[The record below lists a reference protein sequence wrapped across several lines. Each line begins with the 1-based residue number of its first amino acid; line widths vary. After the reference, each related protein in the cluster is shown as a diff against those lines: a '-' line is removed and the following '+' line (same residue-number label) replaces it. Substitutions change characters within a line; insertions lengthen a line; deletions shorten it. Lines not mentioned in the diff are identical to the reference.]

1 MSEPRMIVIP
11 ADAGELALRRGV
23 ANPIEHDATR
33 NGHVDHQD
41 ETPNEMQVRV
51 VSLEHFVSVEEE
63 AADPLIGSPDDT
75 ILPADG
81 LLLMYGDGGAGKT
94 TLSID
99 AVAHLASGMP
109 WIGLEVPR
117 PLRVLLIENEGPRS
131 PFRIRLGKKIKEW
144 DRTPFLGNVSVLE
157 EPWTRF
163 TLENDSYR
171 SQLASEI
178 DRTNSDVV
186 VVGPLA
192 SLGAKGT
199 GTPDDVN
206 DFDKL
211 VSDLR
216 AKTSRRFALWIVHH
230 ENKSGDVS
238 GAWDRYPDTLVHI
251 QAQGNG
257 RTRVVWKKAR
267 WSSAL
272 HGTAVNLLWAEGNG
286 FELEVKP
293 SRDITAEIIDYL
305 RGRDWHTVKELA
317 HAINLGVDTIRPV
330 VERLSSPDDRTLEH
344 TTGRG
349 VPGRN
354 VNAKLYRLSGDLE
367 SPSHL
372 KSSPLFAGGEE
383 GADLLTCP
391 ISKSSKSQL
400 TSDTPQ
406 GDPTHP
412 GHLADHDPQDQ
423 ELIDR
428 YRHEELERLEELAR
442 SQPEDDQ

>member
-1 MSEPRMIVIP
+1 MSEPRMVVVP
-11 ADAGELALRRGV
+11 VDAGDIARRRGMHEPTL
-23 ANPIEHDATR
+23 NGST
-33 NGHVDHQD
+33 NGHVD
-41 ETPNEMQVRV
+41 ETATSGEELRV
-51 VSLEHFVSVEEE
+51 KVVTLEQFVSVEEE
-63 AADPLIGSPDDT
+63 ASDPLLGEPDDT

-99 AVAHLASGMP
+99 ALAHLASGTP
-109 WIGLEVPR
+109 WIGLTVPR
-117 PLRVLLIENEGPRS
+117 PLRILLIENEGPRS
-131 PFRIRLGKKIKEW
+131 PFRIRLGKKIKTW
-144 DRTPFLGNVSVLE
+144 DRAPFAPNVTVLE

-163 TLENDSYR
+163 TLENEAYR
-171 SQLASEI
+171 SQLADAI
-178 DRTNSDVV
+178 DQTDTDLV

-211 VSDLR
+211 VIDLR
-216 AKTSRRFALWIVHH
+216 ARTIRRFGLWIVHH

-257 RTRVVWKKAR
+257 RTRVAWKKAR

-317 HAINLGVDTIRPV
+317 EGLTLGADTLRPIV
-330 VERLSSPDDRTLEH
+330 KRLSDPDDRTLEH

-354 VNAKLYRLSGDLE
+354 VNAQLYRLSGDLGV
-367 SPSHL
+367 PSHL
-372 KSSPLFAGGEE
+372 KSPYLLAGAEE
-383 GADLLTCP
+383 GADLLT
-391 ISKSSKSQL
+391 
-400 TSDTPQ
+400 
-406 GDPTHP
+406 
-412 GHLADHDPQDQ
+412 
-423 ELIDR
+423 
-428 YRHEELERLEELAR
+428 
-442 SQPEDDQ
+442 